1 MCSCIFPWLD
11 FWRPCFFLPK
21 MPADNPI
28 VTTVVSSP
36 VLLIGLV
43 LVLVVVMYAVSIWF
57 SIRIMENKE
66 M

>member
-1 MCSCIFPWLD
+1 M
-11 FWRPCFFLPK
+11 FFLPK

-36 VLLIGLV
+36 VLLIGFV

>member
-1 MCSCIFPWLD
+1 MAV
-11 FWRPCFFLPK
+11 FFLLLIAAALPFVS
-21 MPADNPI
+21 A
-28 VTTVVSSP
+28 VVRDL